1 MRYRLHTSAGAI
13 LVVSYLVTWA
23 GGWRAHSREM
33 ASRATYLYQRVESE
47 KARFLE
53 WQREGLVAADEV
65 YSTELLPGGP
75 KSIVNWC
82 LPILPAVLLADS
94 EYVVGPLYGSGS
106 AKIVLYTGAG
116 SVTLLELWG
125 WRS

>member
-1 MRYRLHTSAGAI
+1 M
-13 LVVSYLVTWA
+13 
-23 GGWRAHSREM
+23 
-33 ASRATYLYQRVESE
+33 YQRAEAE
-47 KARFLE
+47 KAKFLE
-53 WQREGLVAADEV
+53 WQRQGLVPADEV
-65 YSTELLPGGP
+65 YSTELLAGGP
-75 KSIVNWC
+75 KSAVNWC

-106 AKIVLYTGAG
+106 AKIVFYFGSG

>member
-1 MRYRLHTSAGAI
+1 MRFRRRTRNSLI
-13 LVVSYLVTWA
+13 LLASYLITWA

-33 ASRATYLYQRVESE
+33 ASRATHLYQRVEVE

-53 WQREGLVAADEV
+53 WQRQGLVAADEV

-75 KSIVNWC
+75 TSLVNWC

-94 EYVVGPLYGSGS
+94 EYEVGPHYGRGS
-106 AKIVLYTGAG
+106 AKIVFYFGAG
-116 SVTLLELWG
+116 SVTLLDLWG